1 MSYQSCVVF
10 YFIFIVFFVAAPL
23 LISGALKLSF
33 FADNYIPK
41 EPGYS
46 GKYLAGILSAV
57 VQFAGADRAAEI
69 WRAGQ
74 VLMFK
79 NLLFFIT
86 DAPGK

>member
-1 MSYQSCVVF
+1 
-10 YFIFIVFFVAAPL
+10 
-23 LISGALKLSF
+23 LSF

-79 NLLFFIT
+79 KLAFLHH
-86 DAPGK
+86 